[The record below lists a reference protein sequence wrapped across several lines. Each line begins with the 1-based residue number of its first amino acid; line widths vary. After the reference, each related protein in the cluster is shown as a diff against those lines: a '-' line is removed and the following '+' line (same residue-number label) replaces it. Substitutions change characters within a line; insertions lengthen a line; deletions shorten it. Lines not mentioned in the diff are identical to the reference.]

1 MIFRRTVTYHVAF
14 AFVLAAPS
22 LSSGNQEKFSDVIT
36 REVSKGDGTKIDLG
50 RLVDV
55 SWDRMFVFAPYT
67 SLKSAQRVLPGTWSA
82 ADHDGLEMRDD
93 ICVLAFF
100 DHTKRV
106 VRVTQPRDGGD
117 FAGAVRKGG
126 YSRSEAI
133 FEVSR
138 GRLVP

>member
-1 MIFRRTVTYHVAF
+1 MVMYHLAF
-14 AFVLAAPS
+14 ALVLSAPS
-22 LSSGNQEKFSDVIT
+22 PTSGNQEKFSDVIA
-36 REVSKGDGTKIDLG
+36 REVSKGDGTKVDLG
-50 RLVDV
+50 RLVDMP
-55 SWDRMFVFAPYT
+55 WDRMFVFAPYT
-67 SLKSAQRVLPGTWSA
+67 SLKSAQKVLPGAWSD

-106 VRVTQPRDGGD
+106 VRVAQPRGAGD

-133 FEVSR
+133 FKVSR
-138 GRLVP
+138 GHVVP